1 MVRPA
6 MSPVT
11 RGEPARA
18 PQRPID
24 EIRDTRLRAFRRV
37 RAETEARA
45 AHLSAEDQIVQSMED
60 ASPTKWHR
68 AHVTCRA
75 S

>member
-1 MVRPA
+1 

-18 PQRPID
+18 PRRPID
-24 EIRDTRLRAFRRV
+24 EIRDTWLQAFRRV

-60 ASPTKWHR
+60 ASPAKWHR
-68 AHVTCRA
+68 AHVTWFF
-75 S
+75 